1 MAGLMKKG
9 AHIKVE
15 VRSRR
20 LSIKYRGDDMNV
32 GCVSV
37 DMLNSNIG
45 SIKVTKSFLYLQ
57 GSFK

>member
-9 AHIKVE
+9 AHIKVGFK
-15 VRSRR
+15 SRK
-20 LSIKYRGDDMNV
+20 LSIKYRGVEVDV

-37 DMLNSNIG
+37 DMLDSDVG

-57 GSFK
+57 GSFQ